1 MRKLVLMPIV
11 LLLIMAVVAVS
22 FWNYTRSPTAAD
34 VAIYAGR
41 GVWED
46 SVVACQE
53 MFRWMNHT
61 VELVNAE
68 YINEVGLEGF
78 RVLVVPGGDMYAYAE
93 DISSEGKENIRNFV
107 RNGGGYI
114 GICGGAY
121 FAAKRV
127 VWRGSQLAMT
137 PLGLFNGTATG
148 PIDEIMPYPNYT
160 MCKINIVNHVHPITE
175 PENDSITILYYWG
188 PALTSDGETN
198 VTVLGQYEKGS
209 QPAIVSLEYSQGR
222 VFLIGTHPEIEED
235 SNRDKVVF
243 GDEFSDEGS
252 DWGLM
257 QRAVAWTIH
266 E

>member
-1 MRKLVLMPIV
+1 MRKLVLVPIV
-11 LLLIMAVVAVS
+11 LLLITIVVAVS

-41 GVWED
+41 RVWQD

-53 MFRWMNHT
+53 MLRWMNHT
-61 VELVNAE
+61 VELVNAD

-93 DISSEGKENIRNFV
+93 DISSEGKENIRDFV
-107 RNGGGYI
+107 RNGGAYMGV
-114 GICGGAY
+114 CGGAY
-121 FAAKRV
+121 FAANRV

-137 PLGLFNGTATG
+137 PLELFDGTATG
-148 PIDEIMPYPNYT
+148 PVDEIMPYPNYT
-160 MCKINIVNHVHPITE
+160 MCRISISYVHPITE
-175 PENDSITILYYWG
+175 PENDSMTMLYYWG
-188 PALTSDGETN
+188 PALISDGETS
-198 VTVLGQYEKGS
+198 VTVLGRYEKGNL
-209 QPAIVSLEYSQGR
+209 PAIVSMSYSQGR
-222 VFLIGTHPEIEED
+222 VFLTGTHPEIEED

-257 QRAVAWTIH
+257 QRAVSWAIK